1 MNRKAMMWPVVI
13 SVFLHLSV
21 LAVTGAIDLRNDI
34 KFEDVLSVT
43 LEKAVPEKMTMPSKP
58 KKQSA
63 AIKEKRGGMKAPAE
77 KGLSGGGDDE
87 REETIDLGSTDI
99 KYVSYLARIKRKIM
113 EIWEYP
119 TASFQ
124 RNEEGVVVVKMTI
137 DADGRLAGVTLVT
150 SSGFSLLDDGALS
163 VVQKA
168 APFDPLPEIY
178 DLSRLNII
186 ATFRYKITD

>member
-1 MNRKAMMWPVVI
+1 MNKKALMWPVVI

-21 LAVTGAIDLRNDI
+21 LAVTGAIDLRSDI

-43 LEKAVPEKMTMPSKP
+43 LEKAAPEKMHVPPKSK
-58 KKQSA
+58 
-63 AIKEKRGGMKAPAE
+63 KETPALKGKPARMKVPVE
-77 KGLSGGGDDE
+77 KGLNVDNGDE

-99 KYVSYLARIKRKIM
+99 KYVSYLAKIKRKIVG
-113 EIWEYP
+113 IWEYP
-119 TASFQ
+119 PTSFQ
-124 RNEEGVVVVKMTI
+124 RNEEGVVVVRMTI
-137 DADGRLAGVTLVT
+137 DADGRLAGVTLMT
-150 SSGFSLLDDGALS
+150 SSGFADLDSGALG
-163 VVQKA
+163 VVQLA

>member
-1 MNRKAMMWPVVI
+1 MNKKAMMWPVAI

-21 LAVTGAIDLRNDI
+21 LAVTGAIDLRSDI

-43 LEKAVPEKMTMPSKP
+43 LEKEVPRDMAAPPKP
-58 KKQSA
+58 RKETSRF
-63 AIKEKRGGMKAPAE
+63 KEKSGGIKAPAE
-77 KGLSGGGDDE
+77 KGLNVGSDEE

-99 KYVSYLARIKRKIM
+99 KYVSYLSKIKRKIM

-119 TASFQ
+119 PASFE

-137 DADGRLAGVTLVT
+137 DADGRLSGVALVT
-150 SSGFSLLDDGALS
+150 SSGFSELDDGALG

-168 APFDPLPEIY
+168 APFDPLPAIY

-186 ATFRYKITD
+186 ASFRYKITD